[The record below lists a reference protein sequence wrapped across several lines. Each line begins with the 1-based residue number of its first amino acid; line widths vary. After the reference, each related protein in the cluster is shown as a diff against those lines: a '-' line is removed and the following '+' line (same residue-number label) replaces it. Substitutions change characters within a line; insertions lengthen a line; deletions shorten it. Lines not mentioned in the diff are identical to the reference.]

1 MGQVPKRIKG
11 GDVTLTQ
18 DYRNVIS
25 KSGSSPLTD
34 GAMNVKSALF
44 AAVAACVAP
53 AASAQDLP
61 DVFAEVEVMPGW
73 RGADGTHYA
82 AFNITLAEG
91 WKTYWRTPGDAGIPP
106 IFDWSASDNL
116 QGVDVSFPVPT
127 VFYENGMRSVGYDD
141 GVILPLALNAQDAGA
156 DIRLSGRMTIGV
168 CLDICVPVELEF
180 DTMLP
185 SEASTPTQ
193 AVMRAMEDRPMT
205 AAEAGVGSID
215 CEIIPIED
223 GLRLTA
229 LMEVPR
235 MSDEDVAVFELPR
248 PEVWV
253 SESSMTRRGTTLVA
267 SADLVPPDAQP
278 FMLARDDIRITI
290 LGGGQAIDIYG
301 CG

>member
-1 MGQVPKRIKG
+1 MVEVPERIKG

-18 DYRNVIS
+18 NYLNVIS
-25 KSGSSPLTD
+25 ISGSRPVVEK
-34 GAMNVKSALF
+34 AMTTKSALF
-44 AAVAACVAP
+44 AAFAACIAP
-53 AASAQDLP
+53 AASAQDMP
-61 DVFAEVEVMPGW
+61 NVFAEIEVMPGW
-73 RGADGTHYA
+73 RGADGTHFA

-106 IFDWSASDNL
+106 IFDWSSSENI

-127 VFYENGMRSVGYDD
+127 VFDTNGMRSVGYYD
-141 GVILPLALNAQDAGA
+141 GVILPVALNAQDADA

-180 DTMLP
+180 DAMLA

-193 AVMRAMEDRPMT
+193 AVLRAMEDRPMT
-205 AAEAGVGSID
+205 AEEAGVGAID
-215 CEIIPIED
+215 CEIVPIKD

-229 LMEVPR
+229 LMEVPK
-235 MSDEDVAVFELPR
+235 MSDEDIAVFELPR

-253 SESSMTRRGTTLVA
+253 SETSMTRSGNTLVA
-267 SADLVPPDAQP
+267 SADFVPPDSQP
-278 FMLARDDIRITI
+278 FFLARDDIRITI
-290 LGGGQAIDIYG
+290 LGGGQAIDISG

>member
-1 MGQVPKRIKG
+1 MVEVPERIKG

-18 DYRNVIS
+18 NYLIVIS
-25 KSGSSPLTD
+25 ISGSRPVVEK
-34 GAMNVKSALF
+34 AMTTKSALIAAF
-44 AAVAACVAP
+44 AACIAP
-53 AASAQDLP
+53 AASAQDMP
-61 DVFAEVEVMPGW
+61 NVFAEIEVMPGW
-73 RGADGTHYA
+73 RGADSTHFA

-106 IFDWSASDNL
+106 IFDWSSSENL

-127 VFYENGMRSVGYDD
+127 VFDTNGMRSVGYYD
-141 GVILPLALNAQDAGA
+141 GVILPVALNAQDEDA

-180 DTMLP
+180 DAMLA

-193 AVMRAMEDRPMT
+193 AVLRAMEDRPMT
-205 AAEAGVGSID
+205 AEEAGVGAID
-215 CEIIPIED
+215 CEIVPIKD

-229 LMEVPR
+229 LMEVPK
-235 MSDEDVAVFELPR
+235 MSDEDIAVFELPR

-253 SESSMTRRGTTLVA
+253 SETSMTRSGNTLVA
-267 SADLVPPDAQP
+267 SADFVPPDSQP
-278 FMLARDDIRITI
+278 FFLARDDIRITI
-290 LGGGQAIDIYG
+290 LGGGQAIDISG

>member
-1 MGQVPKRIKG
+1 MVEVPERIKG

-18 DYRNVIS
+18 NYLNVIS
-25 KSGSSPLTD
+25 ISGSRPVVEK
-34 GAMNVKSALF
+34 AMTTKSALIAAF
-44 AAVAACVAP
+44 AACIAP
-53 AASAQDLP
+53 AASAQDMP
-61 DVFAEVEVMPGW
+61 NVFAEIEVMPGW
-73 RGADGTHYA
+73 RGADGTHFA

-106 IFDWSASDNL
+106 IFDWSSSENL

-127 VFYENGMRSVGYDD
+127 VFDTNGMRSVGYYD
-141 GVILPLALNAQDAGA
+141 GVILPVALNAQDEDA

-180 DTMLP
+180 DAMLA

-193 AVMRAMEDRPMT
+193 AVLRAMEDRPMT
-205 AAEAGVGSID
+205 AEEAGVGAID
-215 CEIIPIED
+215 CEIVPIKD

-229 LMEVPR
+229 LMEVPK
-235 MSDEDVAVFELPR
+235 MSDEDIAVFELPR

-253 SESSMTRRGTTLVA
+253 SESSMTRSGNTLVA
-267 SADLVPPDAQP
+267 SADFVPPDSQP
-278 FMLARDDIRITI
+278 FFLARDDIRITI
-290 LGGGQAIDIYG
+290 LGDGQAIDISG